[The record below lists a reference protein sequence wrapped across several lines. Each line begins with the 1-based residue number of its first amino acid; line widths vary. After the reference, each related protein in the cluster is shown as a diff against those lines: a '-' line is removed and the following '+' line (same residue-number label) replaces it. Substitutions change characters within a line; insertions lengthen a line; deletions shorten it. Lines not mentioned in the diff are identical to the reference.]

1 MEDLIL
7 TTKRYRV
14 GFFADPPNLIVTKT
28 SNGKTLMSG
37 ILYDIWRIL
46 KTEHTLNA
54 EEIIIDK
61 NIEWNQNRT
70 NLCKDVANG
79 KYDFIIGNFSV
90 LSERKSL
97 VHFTRPVQLNKIE
110 FGYIPQVSKI
120 KMFFNI
126 FYKNLLFPLIF
137 LLIIGVI
144 LGYALFMIDK
154 GRGKRRAIFSTIASL
169 FGEMGYVAE
178 RSNLTFKGMFV
189 AFIIMLV
196 SYYFTI
202 YLQAVTIGDIIETTN
217 SQTITKENISNL
229 KPVLVLKGWA
239 SSNILKGYGAK
250 IEEFDQS
257 SKDMGDVPFM
267 DYYVQY
273 YIKNQDKYCG
283 YLKDFTD
290 YISDREKYGITI
302 TDLNFGFDEIAFPIN
317 KNHNNILHIFNK
329 TIVTLMK
336 DLKIRDICKNYGIET
351 KYLSR
356 CIV

>member
-28 SNGKTLMSG
+28 SNGKTIMSG

-61 NIEWNQNRT
+61 NIEWNQDRT

-97 VHFTRPVQLNKIE
+97 VDFTRPVQLNKIE
-110 FGYIPQVSKI
+110 IGYIPQVSKI

-144 LGYALFMIDK
+144 LGYALFMVDK

-169 FGEMGYVAE
+169 FGEM
-178 RSNLTFKGMFV
+178 
-189 AFIIMLV
+189 
-196 SYYFTI
+196 
-202 YLQAVTIGDIIETTN
+202 
-217 SQTITKENISNL
+217 
-229 KPVLVLKGWA
+229 
-239 SSNILKGYGAK
+239 
-250 IEEFDQS
+250 
-257 SKDMGDVPFM
+257 
-267 DYYVQY
+267 
-273 YIKNQDKYCG
+273 
-283 YLKDFTD
+283 
-290 YISDREKYGITI
+290 
-302 TDLNFGFDEIAFPIN
+302 
-317 KNHNNILHIFNK
+317 
-329 TIVTLMK
+329 
-336 DLKIRDICKNYGIET
+336 
-351 KYLSR
+351 
-356 CIV
+356 